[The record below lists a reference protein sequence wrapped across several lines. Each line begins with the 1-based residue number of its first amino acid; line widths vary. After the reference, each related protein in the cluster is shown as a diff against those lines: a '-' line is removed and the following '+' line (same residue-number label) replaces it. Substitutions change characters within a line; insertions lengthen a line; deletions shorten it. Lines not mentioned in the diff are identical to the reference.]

1 LTGQQVLGFDAKMAG
16 KNRPS
21 GSGSIQD
28 TVVLWG
34 DSVSAPGEEES
45 ETADIA
51 PPVDSRYQD
60 RGELGRGGMGTVLR
74 VEDDKLLRQAA
85 MKVLDPQLARSPD
98 YVRAFLE
105 EAQITAQLEHPSVV
119 PVHDIGPYPGG
130 TCYFTM
136 KLIEGQTLE
145 QHLAGR
151 AATLGSP
158 TTMHELLNIF
168 LKLCDAL
175 AFAHSR
181 GVLHCDLKPGNV
193 MVGNFGEVYLMDW
206 GLSRIIEVPGAQHR
220 VRLSGAS
227 PRAVMQSGISGTPSY
242 MAPEQARCREYTE
255 RTDIFGLGAIL
266 YFLVTGEPPFAAETV
281 EESLRRAAEAK
292 FVPPEE
298 LRSDLGVPPGLS
310 LIIKKAMAREPA
322 ERYQHVQELKHDVEV
337 FLRGGFHLSTRV
349 FAQGERLM
357 NEGES
362 GHSAYLI
369 TRGSCV
375 AYKMIDGVRTELRR
389 MGPGSV
395 VGEMALLLERP
406 RTATVEALEELH
418 TVEVTREMLHV
429 GLGIDTW
436 LGRMMRTLAERFRDL
451 DEQLTTLRRA
461 QGRSNG

>member
-1 LTGQQVLGFDAKMAG
+1 MAG

-21 GSGSIQD
+21 SGEGSWQD

-34 DSVSAPGEEES
+34 PDSTSTSKAGEEES
-45 ETADIA
+45 DTADLA
-51 PPVDSRYQD
+51 PPVDSRYQE

-74 VEDDKLLRQAA
+74 VEDDRLLRQAA
-85 MKVLDPQLARSPD
+85 MKVLDPQLARSPEH
-98 YVRAFLE
+98 VRAFLE
-105 EAQITAQLEHPSVV
+105 EAQVTAQLEHPSVV

-130 TCYFTM
+130 SCYFTM
-136 KLIEGQTLE
+136 KLVEGRTLE
-145 QHLAGR
+145 QHVAER

-158 TTMHELLNIF
+158 ATMHEFLNIF

-181 GVLHCDLKPGNV
+181 GVLHCDLKPGNL

-206 GLSRIIEVPGAQHR
+206 GLSRLIDVPDPQQR
-220 VRLSGAS
+220 VRLSGMS
-227 PRAVMQSGISGTPSY
+227 PRAVLQSGISGTPSY
-242 MAPEQARCREYTE
+242 MAPEQARCLAYTE

-266 YFLVTGEPPFAAETV
+266 YFLVTGEAPFAADTV
-281 EESLRRAAEAK
+281 EESLSRASIAS

-298 LRSDLGVPPGLS
+298 LRSDLAVPPGLS
-310 LIIKKAMAREPA
+310 HIIKKAMAREPS
-322 ERYQHVQELKHDVEV
+322 ERYQQVQALKADVEV
-337 FLRGGFHLSTRV
+337 FLRGGFHFSTRI
-349 FAQGERLM
+349 FAAGEKLM
-357 NEGES
+357 NEGEP
-362 GHSAYLI
+362 GHAAYLI
-369 TRGSCV
+369 TRGTCV

-418 TVEVTREMLHV
+418 TVEVTRDMLHV

-436 LGRMMRTLAERFRDL
+436 LGRMVRTLADRFRDL
-451 DEQLTTLRRA
+451 DEQITALRRA
-461 QGRSNG
+461 QGRSHG